1 MVKRFKE
8 YTLLDILPEGP
19 YTNEFDFKG
28 TYTDADGVS
37 HNVTV
42 FDTEYFIHN
51 VTTLFSGRLIRLS
64 ELKSSALTDFYTLF
78 SEWASSRA
86 NLYFK
91 QAYAYTLAYNPIE
104 NYSSRENMHDNFT
117 THEHGLKTTR
127 SYTNFKEK
135 DDYHNTDTTTDTNE
149 VTTSPE
155 DTNTEEKMAFNS
167 AAYSG
172 DRKTV
177 RGGTITEKHNAS
189 GSGKDPGNLETQHTG
204 YVEHT
209 TSGSYDDT
217 NSGTDT
223 DRHGYILEK
232 NGNIGVMTPAE
243 MLQKEYD
250 ALSQDLAFRA
260 LCEFIDRYTYYCD
273 SLEGWW

>member
-8 YTLLDILPEGP
+8 WSLLELLPEGP
-19 YTNEFDFKG
+19 YTDEFDFKG
-28 TYTDADGVS
+28 TYTDVDGET

-42 FDTEYFIHN
+42 FETEYFIHT
-51 VTTLFSGRLIRLS
+51 VTTLFAYRLMRAS
-64 ELKSSALTDFYTLF
+64 ETKIAAVTDLYTF
-78 SEWASSRA
+78 FAEWKASRA

-135 DDYHNTDTTTDTNE
+135 DDYHNTDTLTDTNE
-149 VTTSPE
+149 VITSPS
-155 DTNTEEKMAFNS
+155 DNTTEEKMAFNS
-167 AAYSG
+167 SDYSE
-172 DRKTV
+172 DRKTS
-177 RGGTITEKHNAS
+177 RGGTITEKHNAT
-189 GSGKDPGNLETQHTG
+189 GQGKDPGNIETQHTG
-204 YVEHT
+204 YVEHST
-209 TSGSYDDT
+209 TGSYDDT

-232 NGNIGVMTPAE
+232 KGNIGVMTPAE

-273 SLEGWW
+273 SIEGWW